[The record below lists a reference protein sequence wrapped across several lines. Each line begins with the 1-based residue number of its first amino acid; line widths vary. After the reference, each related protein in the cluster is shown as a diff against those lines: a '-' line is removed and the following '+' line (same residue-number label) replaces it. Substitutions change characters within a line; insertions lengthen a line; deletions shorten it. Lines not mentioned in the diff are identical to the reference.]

1 MDAESLGA
9 RAKEWLALATISRCA
24 ASHWPIPSLESYRTA
39 KVGPWLE
46 LDARSCSGGLAFER
60 EIISKDLNRF
70 LATSPKQASMREL
83 IAPHFETDDGAAFHG
98 SIRRILHAWQQRKR
112 RVGYAQGMHVIAGT
126 LLAIA
131 GNEDDAFVLFCALM
145 ERALPSDFLTP
156 PPAAM
161 NGLMALGDVLVHLAL
176 ELYPGFGAFDSLKAL
191 LNMFGCCAMVQL
203 FADVVPLPALL
214 VVWDALF
221 RSCAKSTRAGDPL
234 IERRS
239 LAAAAAESHLP
250 TQRALG
256 SSSADA
262 TTTAVQRAALHVE
275 STGTPLL
282 VATLALLHI
291 NEDALRADAAP
302 NALLKL
308 CHTTDADELFAA
320 MKIVKARRG
329 IAVPWGESL
338 LPGDRGTALGHRT
351 LAQCWEEDTGVLV
364 TDARVQLFLYEAKL
378 ARTAKT
384 VSGGGDG
391 GYCGMLLSQLQ
402 RATSFS
408 RETLEEIMAVFERE
422 EAEAASVSSGSCFSG
437 GLSEGHFTKL
447 VSHCGVD
454 DCTVARLIFTAC
466 DRDRSGRTN
475 FQDLCLVLSVLCHGS
490 VAARLELCFDSFDT
504 ANVGVLN
511 AEQLSLMIAILLR
524 SRSAGAKREEG
535 SVETAQRWLEA
546 IAPRGESASV
556 NVADFIRNVSAAKAL
571 LTSVE
576 LPCFGFSAAGVVVPD
591 DASLARL
598 VGTAFASASD
608 KEATAGDVLHTQFA
622 KGSISKQELAHLVAV
637 NEEAAAQYE
646 AETGVK
652 ALSKVAAQKKCVVS

>member
-1 MDAESLGA
+1 MDAESLVA
-9 RAKEWLALATISRCA
+9 RSKEWIALATISRCT

-46 LDARSCSGGLAFER
+46 LDASSSSGLAFER
-60 EIISKDLNRF
+60 EIIHKDLLRF

-83 IAPHFETDDGAAFHG
+83 IAPHFETDGGAAFHG
-98 SIRRILHAWQQRKR
+98 SIRGILHAWQQRKR

-126 LLAIA
+126 LLAIS

-275 STGTPLL
+275 STGSPLL

-338 LPGDRGTALGHRT
+338 LPGDRGTTLGHRT
-351 LAQCWEEDTGVLV
+351 LAQCWEEDTAVLV

-378 ARTAKT
+378 ARTANT
-384 VSGGGDG
+384 VSCGGDG
-391 GYCGMLLSQLQ
+391 GYCGSHSGMLLSQLQ

-422 EAEAASVSSGSCFSG
+422 ETEAASGSSG
-437 GLSEGHFTKL
+437 
-447 VSHCGVD
+447 
-454 DCTVARLIFTAC
+454 
-466 DRDRSGRTN
+466 GR
-475 FQDLCLVLSVLCHGS
+475 
-490 VAARLELCFDSFDT
+490 
-504 ANVGVLN
+504 
-511 AEQLSLMIAILLR
+511 
-524 SRSAGAKREEG
+524 
-535 SVETAQRWLEA
+535 
-546 IAPRGESASV
+546 
-556 NVADFIRNVSAAKAL
+556 
-571 LTSVE
+571 
-576 LPCFGFSAAGVVVPD
+576 
-591 DASLARL
+591 
-598 VGTAFASASD
+598 
-608 KEATAGDVLHTQFA
+608 
-622 KGSISKQELAHLVAV
+622 
-637 NEEAAAQYE
+637 
-646 AETGVK
+646 
-652 ALSKVAAQKKCVVS
+652 